1 MRPDSKGDHDR
12 PLGGNIQKKWRFI
25 PIEHCKTA
33 RNWTNHRRTCQVDR
47 ELAETAAR
55 RRDSLVAMVRAGLEA
70 AATDDRVEA
79 LALALRQVE
88 VALHPAV
95 YPGND
100 GSPVAPPSGDEIAK
114 VL

>member
-1 MRPDSKGDHDR
+1 MDDR
-12 PLGGNIQKKWRFI
+12 ASRRWPWR
-25 PIEHCKTA
+25 
-33 RNWTNHRRTCQVDR
+33 
-47 ELAETAAR
+47 AAR
-55 RRDSLVAMVRAGLEA
+55 F
-70 AATDDRVEA
+70 
-79 LALALRQVE
+79 E